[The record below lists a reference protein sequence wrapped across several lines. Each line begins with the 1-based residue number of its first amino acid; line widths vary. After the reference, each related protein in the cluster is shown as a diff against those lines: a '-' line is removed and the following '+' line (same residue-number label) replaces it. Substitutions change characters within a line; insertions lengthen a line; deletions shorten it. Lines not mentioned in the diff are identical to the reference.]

1 MACSRLRKAECQ
13 VSPNCDWVVSK
24 GCKSKV
30 PRATSNNLKR
40 EIEELSIKID
50 NFIHIYEKTDGA
62 RRINNLVPYHQPTDE
77 VDYLTGKDL
86 QMIMTGK
93 VKSIQVG
100 SQDLSSGFELINIT
114 KKYLTDKQNLAD
126 RDVDNGYTIDLRE
139 FLLPEKTNVPVHN
152 EYTHFV
158 KITQKTVTFLKKQLS
173 RIQEEFEG
181 TRNKQQ
187 GTSNKQQATSNKQQ
201 ATSSKQQATSN
212 KQQGTSSNNNSLPN
226 IEKVKQAYKNLFKKN
241 PPNPMGIHRM
251 LHDIVNL
258 LQLNNNSWRVL
269 FN

>member
-50 NFIHIYEKTDGA
+50 NCIHIYEKTDGA

-126 RDVDNGYTIDLRE
+126 RDVGNGYTIDLRE
-139 FLLPEKTNVPVHN
+139 FLLPEKTNVPVHD

-173 RIQEEFEG
+173 WIQEELKG
-181 TRNKQQ
+181 TSSKQQ
-187 GTSNKQQATSNKQQ
+187 GTSNKQQG
-201 ATSSKQQATSN
+201 TSSKQQAAITI
-212 KQQGTSSNNNSLPN
+212 LYR
-226 IEKVKQAYKNLFKKN
+226 ILKK
-241 PPNPMGIHRM
+241 
-251 LHDIVNL
+251 
-258 LQLNNNSWRVL
+258 LNRRTKIYLKRIRQILWAFIGCYMTL
-269 FN
+269 